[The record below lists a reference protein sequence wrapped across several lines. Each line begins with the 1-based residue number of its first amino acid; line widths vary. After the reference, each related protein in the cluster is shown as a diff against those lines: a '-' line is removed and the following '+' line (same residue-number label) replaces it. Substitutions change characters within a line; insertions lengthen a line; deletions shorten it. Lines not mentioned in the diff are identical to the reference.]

1 MIGSFKHKALE
12 KLYTDDS
19 RRGLPHELVERLQ
32 LILSVLAQA
41 KQIAELQRPS
51 FRLHPLK
58 GNYKGFWAITVRA
71 NWRVV
76 FRFVNET
83 AYEIDFV
90 DYH

>member
-19 RRGLPHELVERLQ
+19 RRGLPPELVDRLQ
-32 LILSVLAQA
+32 LILSALAQA
-41 KQIAELQRPS
+41 KLISELQRPS
-51 FRLHPLK
+51 FCLHPLK

-83 AYEIDFV
+83 AYDVELV

>member
-12 KLYTDDS
+12 KLYTDDN
-19 RRGLPHELVERLQ
+19 RRGLSPELIDRLQ
-32 LILSVLAQA
+32 LVLSAPAQA
-41 KQIAELQRPS
+41 KLIAELQRPIL
-51 FRLHPLK
+51 RLHTLK

-71 NWRVV
+71 NWRIV

-83 AYEIDFV
+83 AYDIDLG

>member
-12 KLYTDDS
+12 KLYTDDN
-19 RRGLPHELVERLQ
+19 RRGLPPELVERLQ

-41 KQIAELQRPS
+41 KQISELQRPS
-51 FRLHPLK
+51 FHLHPLK

>member
-12 KLYTDDS
+12 KLYTDDN
-19 RRGLPHELVERLQ
+19 RRGLPPELVERLQ

-41 KQIAELQRPS
+41 KQISELQRPS
-51 FRLHPLK
+51 FRLHQLK

-83 AYEIDFV
+83 ASEIDFV

>member
-12 KLYTDDS
+12 KLYTDDN
-19 RRGLPHELVERLQ
+19 RRGLPPELAERLQ

-41 KQIAELQRPS
+41 KQISELQRPS
-51 FRLHPLK
+51 FRLHQLK

-71 NWRVV
+71 NWRIV

-83 AYEIDFV
+83 ASEIDFV

>member
-12 KLYTDDS
+12 KLYTDDN
-19 RRGLPHELVERLQ
+19 RRGLPPELVERLQ

-41 KQIAELQRPS
+41 KQISELQRPS

-58 GNYKGFWAITVRA
+58 GNYKGFWSITVRA

-83 AYEIDFV
+83 ASEIDFL

>member
-12 KLYTDDS
+12 KLYTDDN
-19 RRGLPHELVERLQ
+19 RRGLSPELIDRLQ
-32 LILSVLAQA
+32 LVLSAPA
-41 KQIAELQRPS
+41 KLIAELQRPS

-58 GNYKGFWAITVRA
+58 GNYKGFWTITVRA
-71 NWRVV
+71 NWRIV

-83 AYEIDFV
+83 AYDIDLE

>member
-19 RRGLPHELVERLQ
+19 RRGLSLELVDRLQ
-32 LILSVLAQA
+32 LILSALAQA
-41 KQIAELQRPS
+41 KLIGELQRPS

-58 GNYKGFWAITVRA
+58 GNYKGFWSITVRA

-83 AYEIDFV
+83 AYDIDLV

>member
-19 RRGLPHELVERLQ
+19 RRGLSPELVERLQ
-32 LILSVLAQA
+32 LILSALAQA

-51 FRLHPLK
+51 FRLHPLN
-58 GNYKGFWAITVRA
+58 GNYKGVWSITVRA

-83 AYEIDFV
+83 AYEIDLV

>member
-19 RRGLPHELVERLQ
+19 RRGLPPELVERLQ

-41 KQIAELQRPS
+41 KQISELQRPS

-83 AYEIDFV
+83 AYEIDFM